1 MSSQSPTAA
10 TPLTASTLSSSS
22 LLTRGAAVVRTRVAE
37 QVTLRDDRIRCCATL
52 LSSSSSA
59 LRAKTRRVVRRRR
72 AAPMRRTACTTSSAA
87 SQSHGRRH
95 CCRRYSRRRAPSS
108 HTRRRSCC
116 AHAWSPT
123 PAVHTSSPLAPAL
136 ARRRCDRTD
145 NRTARDSLRKGPP
158 RTRSAATSTRAP
170 LRRDSRRRTHTRLHD
185 GLLFARTGTLTSF
198 VVISRRSSMMV
209 HCSSVVVD

>member
-1 MSSQSPTAA
+1 MLCCFNFNFQFKRVAVDKLNCHLSTAA

-87 SQSHGRRH
+87 SQSHGCRH

-116 AHAWSPT
+116 ARAWSST
-123 PAVHTSSPLAPAL
+123 PAVHTSSPLAPAR

-145 NRTARDSLRKGPP
+145 NRTARDSLRTGPRRVLAVLP
-158 RTRSAATSTRAP
+158 RARVRLCVARHAA
-170 LRRDSRRRTHTRLHD
+170 
-185 GLLFARTGTLTSF
+185 ARTPACT
-198 VVISRRSSMMV
+198 ICCCSREQE
-209 HCSSVVVD
+209 H